1 MLKDHSAD
9 SVKAECI
16 RKNELRMIGRR
27 IRNTRLERGLSQSEL
42 AAQVGV
48 SEQCISYIERGT
60 REPYALNLLKI
71 AQELSCSTDYLLR
84 GSIHSCD
91 VFVFFSR
98 LGRIDPERI
107 NDFFSAVEKFSR

>member
-1 MLKDHSAD
+1 MT
-9 SVKAECI
+9 VKE
-16 RKNELRMIGRR
+16 
-27 IRNTRLERGLSQSEL
+27 
-42 AAQVGV
+42 
-48 SEQCISYIERGT
+48 IERIAEG
-60 REPYALNLLKI
+60 RFGDDYYYNGDLLPTDTSTLVKW
-71 AQELSCSTDYLLR
+71 AEFLECSTDYLLR